1 MESIS
6 KFGLNMRLFL
16 AIALLF
22 GLLYILITIIAYFF
36 KFGTPL
42 LFAVLAAVMVLGQFL
57 IGPRI
62 VEWAMHVRYVSP
74 EEAPRLHAMV
84 EDLALKA
91 GIPKPRV
98 GISETSVPNAFA
110 FGKTKGDGRV
120 CVTRGLLNILNDGEL
135 KAVLGHELSHIRHN
149 DMAVMT
155 LVSVIPLIFYYIA
168 FSTLFSGDD
177 DAGIIGIVAIAAY
190 ILGELLVLFISRVR
204 EYYADQG
211 SIELGNPPHELASAL
226 YKLVYG
232 SAHIKKEEIK
242 KVEGF
247 KAFFVND
254 ISDAPNEI
262 ENLKQIDLN
271 LDGAI
276 SESELGELRYTPARI
291 GTGSKLMELI
301 STHPNMVKRVKR
313 LAELG

>member
-149 DMAVMT
+149 DIDRK
-155 LVSVIPLIFYYIA
+155 SV
-168 FSTLFSGDD
+168 
-177 DAGIIGIVAIAAY
+177 V
-190 ILGELLVLFISRVR
+190 
-204 EYYADQG
+204 
-211 SIELGNPPHELASAL
+211 
-226 YKLVYG
+226 
-232 SAHIKKEEIK
+232 
-242 KVEGF
+242 
-247 KAFFVND
+247 
-254 ISDAPNEI
+254 
-262 ENLKQIDLN
+262 
-271 LDGAI
+271 
-276 SESELGELRYTPARI
+276 
-291 GTGSKLMELI
+291 
-301 STHPNMVKRVKR
+301 
-313 LAELG
+313 